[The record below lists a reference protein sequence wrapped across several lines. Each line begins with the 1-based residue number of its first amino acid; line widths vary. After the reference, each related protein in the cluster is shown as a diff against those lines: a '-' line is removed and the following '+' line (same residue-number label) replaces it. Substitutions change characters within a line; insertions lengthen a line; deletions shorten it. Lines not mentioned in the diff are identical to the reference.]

1 MARTKKTTEVVAE
14 KEEIIELGY
23 ISPCEMYAA
32 VPYGNQF
39 IIIHN
44 GFQIRLCRNLTT
56 AKNFINQHKKKK
68 K

>member
-1 MARTKKTTEVVAE
+1 MSRTKKVIEFVAE
-14 KEEIIELGY
+14 QEEIIELGY

-44 GFQIRLCRNLTT
+44 GFQIKLCRNLTT
-56 AKNFINQHKKKK
+56 AKNFINQDKKKK